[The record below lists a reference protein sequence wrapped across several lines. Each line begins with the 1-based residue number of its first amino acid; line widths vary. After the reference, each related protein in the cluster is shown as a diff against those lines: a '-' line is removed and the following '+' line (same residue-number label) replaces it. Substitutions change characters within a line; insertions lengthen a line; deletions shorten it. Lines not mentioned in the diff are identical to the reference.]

1 VTARQLLRVSTFPNA
16 RPYEPVISKD
26 TADETVWQDRANC
39 ATADPEIFYPEKG
52 GSTFEAKKVC
62 KACDVREECLQDA
75 LARDDRYGIYG
86 GLSERQRRKL
96 SSRRIEVA
104 A

>member
-1 VTARQLLRVSTFPNA
+1 MS
-16 RPYEPVISKD
+16 EHWS
-26 TADETVWQDRANC
+26 ERALC
-39 ATADPEIFYPEKG
+39 AEVGGDLFFPEKG

-86 GLSERQRRKL
+86 GLSERQRRRL
-96 SSRRIEVA
+96 TRGRVA
-104 A
+104 AATKTGLAEAS